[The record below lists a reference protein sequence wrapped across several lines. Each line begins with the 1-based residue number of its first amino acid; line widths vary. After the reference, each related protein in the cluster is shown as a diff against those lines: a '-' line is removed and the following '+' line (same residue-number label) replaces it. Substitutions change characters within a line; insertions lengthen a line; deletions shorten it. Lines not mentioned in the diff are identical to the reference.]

1 MKRLIFWDFPRGSR
15 PYDLAVGVIL
25 AFIFLTP
32 RAFFKDQPR
41 PSSIV
46 QMPSVG
52 DADIYW
58 LETNLLA
65 GTPEQ
70 DRPQRASELLFGQ
83 RGKRLH
89 VTHVEPFFDAEQEIK
104 GYMAIVKK

>member
-15 PYDLAVGVIL
+15 PYDIAVGLIL

-32 RAFFKDQPR
+32 RDIFKDQPR

-46 QMPSVG
+46 QMPSVNG
-52 DADIYW
+52 TNIYW

-70 DRPQRASELLFGQ
+70 MRPQRAADLLFG
-83 RGKRLH
+83 RTGKRLN
-89 VTHVEPFFDAEQEIK
+89 VTHVEPFLDSEQEIK
-104 GYMAIVKK
+104 GYMAIVKQ